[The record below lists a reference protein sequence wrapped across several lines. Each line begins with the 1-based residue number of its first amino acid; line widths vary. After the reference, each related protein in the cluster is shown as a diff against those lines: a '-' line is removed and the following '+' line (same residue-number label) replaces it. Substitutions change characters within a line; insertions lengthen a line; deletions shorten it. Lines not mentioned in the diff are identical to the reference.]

1 MLKKNKVLI
10 LVVISILIMSM
21 FAFVGCA
28 KKGSIGKEYDSAGL
42 PLTKS
47 GALKLWQGEWGV
59 EDEYDNV
66 FATLVNK
73 IEGNKYLVLGRINE
87 IKNGK
92 NLDSYHNI
100 SAESEVTYDSKTKTL
115 VFKRV
120 FEGTTVTDNFHF
132 VSTKM
137 VVHDESHTKGHTLLF
152 KVK

>member
-10 LVVISILIMSM
+10 MVVISVLIVSM

-28 KKGSIGKEYDSAGL
+28 KKATIGKEYDSTGL
-42 PLTKS
+42 PLTKAA
-47 GALKLWQGEWGV
+47 ALKLWQGEWGV
-59 EDEYDNV
+59 EDTYGNV
-66 FATLVNK
+66 FGTLINK
-73 IEGNKYLVLGRINE
+73 IDGNNYLVLGRINE

-92 NLDSYHNI
+92 NLDSHHNI
-100 SAESEVTYDSKTKTL
+100 HAEAEVTYDSKTKTL

-120 FEGTTVTDNFHF
+120 FDGTTVTDNFHF

-137 VVHDESHTKGHTLLF
+137 VVHNDSFVVGHTLLF